1 MDPRKIK
8 RLWGLPAALLLI
20 AADQLTKY
28 LAVIRLKEQAAVPL
42 IRGVLELSYVENRGM
57 AFGLLQNGRWVFLV
71 LTVLAVAAFIFL
83 FIRIPAEK
91 RFRPLTVGLV
101 FLTAGAVGNLI
112 DRIRLGYVIDF
123 IYIKLINFPV
133 FNVADCY
140 VTWTGVILAILLLF
154 HYREEDYKRL
164 GL

>member
-1 MDPRKIK
+1 MERNDLR
-8 RLWGLPAALLLI
+8 RLLAVPAVLLLI

-28 LAVIRLKEQAAVPL
+28 LAVLRLKDQAAVPL
-42 IRGVLELSYVENRGM
+42 IRGVLEFSYVENRGM
-57 AFGLLQNGRWVFLV
+57 AFGLLQDGRWIFLV
-71 LTVLAVAAFIFL
+71 LTVLAIAALVFL
-83 FIRIPAEK
+83 YIRIPAEK
-91 RFRPLTVGLV
+91 RFRPLAVGLV
-101 FLTAGAVGNLI
+101 FLTAGAAGNLI

-140 VTWTGVILAILLLF
+140 VTWTGVILAFLLLF
-154 HYREEDYKRL
+154 HYKEEDYKRL

>member
-1 MDPRKIK
+1 MERNDLR
-8 RLWGLPAALLLI
+8 RLLAVPAVLLLI

-28 LAVIRLKEQAAVPL
+28 LAELRLKDQAAVPL
-42 IRGVLELSYVENRGM
+42 IRGVLEFSYVENRGM
-57 AFGLLQNGRWVFLV
+57 AFGLLQDGRWIFLV
-71 LTVLAVAAFIFL
+71 LTVLAIAAFVFL
-83 FIRIPAEK
+83 YIRIPAEK

-101 FLTAGAVGNLI
+101 FLTAGAAGNLI

-140 VTWTGVILAILLLF
+140 VTWTGVILAFLLLF
-154 HYREEDYKRL
+154 RYKEEDYKRL

>member
-1 MDPRKIK
+1 MERNDLR
-8 RLWGLPAALLLI
+8 RLLAVPAVLLLI

-28 LAVIRLKEQAAVPL
+28 LAVLRLKDQAAVPL
-42 IRGVLELSYVENRGM
+42 IRGVLEFSYVENRGM
-57 AFGLLQNGRWVFLV
+57 AFGLLQDGRWIFLV
-71 LTVLAVAAFIFL
+71 LTVLAIAAFVFL
-83 FIRIPAEK
+83 YIRIPAEK

-101 FLTAGAVGNLI
+101 FLTAGAAGNLI

-140 VTWTGVILAILLLF
+140 VTWTGVILAFLLLF
-154 HYREEDYKRL
+154 RYKEEDYKRL